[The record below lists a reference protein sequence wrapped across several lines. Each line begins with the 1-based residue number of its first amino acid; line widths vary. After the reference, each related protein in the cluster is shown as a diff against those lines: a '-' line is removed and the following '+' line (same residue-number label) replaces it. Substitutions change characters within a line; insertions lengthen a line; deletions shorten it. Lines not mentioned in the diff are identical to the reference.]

1 MVAGYFASVG
11 WLSFGGYCFDCGS
24 YMEPKIMNID
34 GEKLLA
40 DLAEVITELR
50 SEKGNSETLAILS
63 VMGIIQGLVKLGDY
77 TTKDGQE

>member
-1 MVAGYFASVG
+1 
-11 WLSFGGYCFDCGS
+11 
-24 YMEPKIMNID
+24 MNID

-63 VMGIIQGLVKLGDY
+63 VMGIIQGVKLGDY
-77 TTKDGQE
+77 TTKEGQE

>member
-1 MVAGYFASVG
+1 
-11 WLSFGGYCFDCGS
+11 
-24 YMEPKIMNID
+24 MNID